1 MLQGL
6 VLQQFIF
13 GIASFNVQGK
23 ILHSFLRLPI
33 RPKNRHD
40 SKGCVLA
47 ILQENLT
54 GKLLLKID
62 EFSVV
67 GQK

>member
-33 RPKNRHD
+33 RPKNKHD
-40 SKGCVLA
+40 SKGCVF
-47 ILQENLT
+47 ENLT
-54 GKLLLKID
+54 GKLFLKID